1 MGREN
6 EDVITDDAV
15 DVLLPAYTRFY
26 DDETISQEGDL
37 IRGIDT
43 LGNAGF
49 VRNVV
54 EKARDHRS
62 FRLDDDDLDA
72 VLASDV
78 DEFNDDQLRRFKELT
93 RDDLAEAL
101 SAAVAE
107 KKSD

>member
-1 MGREN
+1 MVREN

-72 VLASDV
+72 VLASDF

-93 RDDLAEAL
+93 RDDLAEGL